1 MSGTIFWNGA
11 ALPFRPGETVASAL
25 ARAGVVR
32 FGTAPQGQA
41 RALFCG
47 IGQCQNCLVH
57 DGTRL
62 TEACLLPCH
71 DGLAVSDAARAHH
84 E

>member
-1 MSGTIFWNGA
+1 MSGTFTWNGA
-11 ALPFRPGETVASAL
+11 AVPFRPGETVASAL
-25 ARAGVVR
+25 TRAGVLR
-32 FGTAPQGQA
+32 FGTAPLGQA

-62 TEACLLPCH
+62 TEACLLPCRE
-71 DGLAVSDAARAHH
+71 GMTLTEAGARD